1 MLRRSNSRL
10 IIILIFCFYSCFCF
24 AQTVKRYIIFP
35 KKAGDPAL
43 IDYASIKDS
52 SSLNFSFK
60 YESDLSKLIMQK
72 SSRVLSQKI
81 IEENTATSTNDLSSF
96 VLWEQMLNTR
106 KKLDSEIEDSLNT
119 NISSGTNELPYK
131 KPFHKK

>member
-1 MLRRSNSRL
+1 
-10 IIILIFCFYSCFCF
+10 
-24 AQTVKRYIIFP
+24 
-35 KKAGDPAL
+35 
-43 IDYASIKDS
+43 
-52 SSLNFSFK
+52 
-60 YESDLSKLIMQK
+60 MQK
-72 SSRVLSQKI
+72 SSRVLSKKI